1 METRSSPSLEV
12 LVGLVSLGQNVTIE
26 PRWALAQLAVPEKG
40 LTLVCVLGIIPPANK
55 WCYVSCFFPAITMG
69 FKQTSPIRCSVWCD
83 ENEEGAESIFLRQ
96 APTPHPNVVAPRGSY
111 VYFSSL
117 WESVHALYFSF
128 SHTHTPRLLV

>member
-1 METRSSPSLEV
+1 MGFGATGCTREGAYFGLCSRHHTPCKQVV
-12 LVGLVSLGQNVTIE
+12 LRVM
-26 PRWALAQLAVPEKG
+26 
-40 LTLVCVLGIIPPANK
+40 
-55 WCYVSCFFPAITMG
+55 FFPAITMG

-117 WESVHALYFSF
+117 WGSVHALYFSF